1 MGQIISLAVM
11 AAKIREGQRFK
22 NMEEAIAAGC
32 GVDELPKP
40 QEQKPAYM
48 PAYCDPAN
56 EVKGP
61 LYDIR
66 LDVAEIAKRMRKAI
80 KEELPGVKASVRID
94 RFAGGSSI
102 DIRVKAGPFS
112 IEPLQPRD
120 EWERD
125 NLIPRRPWKE
135 NHDPALCEAM
145 EKIKEIHGR
154 WNRDNSD
161 HMVDY
166 FDVRYYGS
174 VALENGGCW

>member
-11 AAKIREGQRFK
+11 AAKIREGQRFA

-32 GVDELPKP
+32 GVAEMPKP
-40 QEQKPAYM
+40 EQKAPAYM

-56 EVKGP
+56 EKKGP
-61 LYDIR
+61 LYEIR
-66 LDVAEIAKRMRKAI
+66 LDFAEIAKRMRKAI

-112 IEPLQPRD
+112 IEPLRPWR
-120 EWERD
+120 EWEEE
-125 NLIPRRPWKE
+125 NLHRNSWKE
-135 NHDPALCEAM
+135 NFQPALREAM

-161 HMVDY
+161 SMVDY
-166 FDVRYYGS
+166 FDVNYYGS
-174 VALENGGCW
+174 VAIENGSSW